1 MADKEI
7 YTITIVRNIGI
18 PISFT
23 VKPGKVLFFLIA
35 FLLLFSILVYAS
47 ISYLL
52 LHANSENI
60 NLALKESQKK
70 VTVLMEQISKLDH
83 DRYWGADEV
92 KSEESA
98 AVKSAILN
106 QPSFSTQGFWV
117 TDKSTLSDE
126 DLLEGTTSAEIE
138 RFDASVKGDDLNI
151 RIRLLNTSNP
161 IQTIGGYIGITLRNS
176 DRSPPLFKSVSKG
189 AIGENGYPASY
200 KTGRQYLIK
209 RRSSTKRFKFILTE
223 VNEYYTDA
231 IVFLYS
237 YKGRLLG
244 KQVVELKKEIF
255 LE

>member
-1 MADKEI
+1 MTDKEI

-23 VKPGKVLFFLIA
+23 VKPAKVLFFLIA

-47 ISYLL
+47 VSYLL
-52 LHANSENI
+52 LHANSEKL
-60 NLALKESQKK
+60 NLTLKESQKK
-70 VTVLMEQISKLDH
+70 VTVLSEQISKLDH
-83 DRYWGADEV
+83 NRYWGTEEE

-98 AVKSAILN
+98 AVKAAILN
-106 QPSFSTQGFWV
+106 QPRFATEGSWMTV
-117 TDKSTLSDE
+117 KSTFSENDF
-126 DLLEGTTSAEIE
+126 LEGTSAEIQ

-151 RIRLLNTSNP
+151 LIKLLNTSNP

-176 DRSPPLFKSVSKG
+176 DRSPPLFKSISKG
-189 AIGENGYPASY
+189 AIGENGYPESY
-200 KTGRQYLIK
+200 KTGRQYLI
-209 RRSSTKRFKFILTE
+209 RGRSSTKRFKFTLTE
-223 VNEYYTDA
+223 VKEYYTDV

-244 KQVVELKKEIF
+244 KQVIELKKEIF

>member
-7 YTITIVRNIGI
+7 YTIMIVRNIGI

-23 VKPGKVLFFLIA
+23 VKPAKVLFFLIV

-52 LHANSENI
+52 LHANSKNL

-70 VTVLMEQISKLDH
+70 VTVLSEQISKLDH
-83 DRYWGADEV
+83 DRYWGSEEV
-92 KSEESA
+92 KSEESVT
-98 AVKSAILN
+98 VKSAILS
-106 QPSFSTQGFWV
+106 QPRFSTEGIWV
-117 TDKSTLSDE
+117 TDKSTLSEE

-138 RFDASVKGDDLNI
+138 RFDASVAGDDLNI
-151 RIRLLNTSNP
+151 LIKLLNTSNP
-161 IQTIGGYIGITLRNS
+161 IQRIGGYIGITLRNS
-176 DRSPPLFKSVSKG
+176 GHSPPLFKSISKG
-189 AIGENGYPASY
+189 AIGEDGYPASY

-209 RRSSTKRFKFILTE
+209 RRSSTKRFKFTLTE

-244 KQVVELKKEIF
+244 RQVFEIKKEIF
-255 LE
+255 LW

>member
-1 MADKEI
+1 MPDKEI

-23 VKPGKVLFFLIA
+23 VKPAKVLFFLIS

-52 LHANSENI
+52 LNANSENL
-60 NLALKESQKK
+60 NLALKESQTK
-70 VTVLMEQISKLDH
+70 VTVLLEQISKLDH
-83 DRYWGADEV
+83 DRYWGTAEV

-98 AVKSAILN
+98 VVKSAILN
-106 QPSFSTQGFWV
+106 QPSFSTEGIWI
-117 TDKSTLSDE
+117 TEKSTFSEE
-126 DLLEGTTSAEIE
+126 DFLEGTSAEIE
-138 RFDASVKGDDLNI
+138 RFNASVKGDDLNI
-151 RIRLLNTSNP
+151 LIKLLNTSNP
-161 IQTIGGYIGITLRNS
+161 IQMIGGYIGITLRNS
-176 DRSPPLFKSVSKG
+176 DHSPPLFKSVSKG

-244 KQVVELKKEIF
+244 KQVIELKKEIF

>member
-7 YTITIVRNIGI
+7 YTITVVRNIGI
-18 PISFT
+18 PLSFT
-23 VKPGKVLFFLIA
+23 VKRTKILFFIA
-35 FLLLFSILVYAS
+35 VFFICFVILAYAS

-52 LHANSENI
+52 MYAYAKNL
-60 NLALKESQKK
+60 NLALEESQKK
-70 VTVLMEQISKLDH
+70 ANVLSEQIAKLDH
-83 DRYWGADEV
+83 DRYWGSDTA
-92 KSEESA
+92 KSEERVA
-98 AVKSAILN
+98 IKSTILN
-106 QPSFSTQGFWV
+106 QPTFSTEGIWV
-117 TDKSTLSDE
+117 TEKSTLSDE
-126 DLLEGTTSAEIE
+126 DFLEGTSAEIE

-151 RIRLLNTSNP
+151 RVKLLNASNP
-161 IQTIGGYIGITLRNS
+161 IQKVGGYICITLMNG
-176 DRSPPLFKSVSKG
+176 DHSPPLFKSVLKG

-200 KTGRQYLIK
+200 KSGKQYLIK
-209 RRSSTKRFKFILTE
+209 RRSSTKRFKFTLTE

>member
-1 MADKEI
+1 MAEKEI

-23 VKPGKVLFFLIA
+23 VRRAKALFFLTVF
-35 FLLLFSILVYAS
+35 FLFFALLIYAS

-52 LHANSENI
+52 LNANTRQLET
-60 NLALKESQKK
+60 ALEKSLKK
-70 VTVLMEQISKLDH
+70 ATALSDQIAKLDH
-83 DRYWGADEV
+83 DRYWGSDTAQ
-92 KSEESA
+92 SEERE
-98 AVKSAILN
+98 AVKSTLLK
-106 QPSFSTQGFWV
+106 QPAFSTEGIWV

-126 DLLEGTTSAEIE
+126 DFLEGTSAEIE

-151 RIRLLNTSNP
+151 RIKLLNTSNP
-161 IQTIGGYIGITLRNS
+161 IQMVGGYICITLMNG
-176 DRSPPLFKSVSKG
+176 DHSPPLFKSVSKG

-200 KTGRQYLIK
+200 KTGKQYLIK
-209 RRSSTKRFKFILTE
+209 RRSSTKRFKFTLTE
-223 VNEYYTDA
+223 VKEYYTDA